1 MFWKQELTVPA
12 AISRNASAHVAV
24 VSLVA
29 GCTVVARVVFTAANG
44 GATVAAS
51 VSWRAGAGVAI
62 QTLLA
67 RSAILARICGALIT
81 CVVAVHSGETVGA
94 LAQIRVYKIHTA
106 CA

>member
-1 MFWKQELTVPA
+1 MLWKQELAVPS
-12 AISRNASAHVAV
+12 AISRNTSAHVAV

-29 GCTVVARVVFTAANG
+29 GCTIVAGVVFTAANG

-51 VSWRAGAGVAI
+51 VPWRAGAGVAT

-67 RSAILARICGALIT
+67 RSAILARICAAFIS

-94 LAQIRVYKIHTA
+94 LAQIRVYKIHTT
-106 CA
+106 CT